1 MNLRQNRNQTH
12 QQILEGKFIRNVLSD
27 EGRAINT
34 DIDNRMNSAGFRSG
48 FWSDKSFNVVD
59 GGNNLEYRHKKQH
72 RFVDIKTRDTKS
84 GKIRKKNH
92 IIHNRIVYGHLNNI
106 ARELAVGFTI
116 GVIEDLKKLED

>member
-1 MNLRQNRNQTH
+1 MNLRQNRNDIQK
-12 QQILEGKFIRNVLSD
+12 QILEGKFIRNVLND

-48 FWSDKSFNVVD
+48 FWSNKTFTVVD
-59 GGNNLEYRHKKQH
+59 GGNNLEYRHLKQH
-72 RFVDIKTRDTKS
+72 RFIDIKTRETKS
-84 GKIRKKNH
+84 GKIRKKNYA
-92 IIHNRIVYGHLNNI
+92 IHNKVIYGHLNNI